1 MWISGSVR
9 GGSWLSPRSFYSTK
23 KRGARRARA
32 RTRTRRRTSPFPHYS
47 RKFHSHR
54 KPPRSALALPSPCAV
69 ATRAKVRWQAEGT
82 QREAR
87 LARAR
92 KTSVVG
98 REGVASK
105 DTVCAVVWWPC
116 RPEKVRRDRFSELG
130 QAAGSSSKTA
140 GRAGRNWA
148 VAGGQNAGK

>member
-1 MWISGSVR
+1 MCRSGSVR

-47 RKFHSHR
+47 RKFRSHR

-69 ATRAKVRWQAEGT
+69 ATRAKVRRQAEGT
-82 QREAR
+82 EREAW

-92 KTSVVG
+92 KIDVV
-98 REGVASK
+98 RARRRRPRTPFWAVAAG
-105 DTVCAVVWWPC
+105 TC
-116 RPEKVRRDRFSELG
+116 RPENVRRDRFSDLG
-130 QAAGSSSKTA
+130 QVAVRSSKTG

-148 VAGGQNAGK
+148 VSGGQNAGK